1 MFRSIYIGNFEKGI
15 KSGEGTEYTK
25 YGIYAGQWSVGM
37 KNGKGLMKYKV
48 GSQYNGQW
56 KNNFQ

>member
-48 GSQYNGQW
+48 GS
-56 KNNFQ
+56 